1 MVSSRGTFV
10 NKLLISSEIILN
22 LFGILSI
29 FHLVIKSFVFDMVCF
44 DFPGGANNSARYLAI
59 SYVAVPILEM
69 IGLKVGLST
78 PSLSLSL

>member
-1 MVSSRGTFV
+1 MVY
-10 NKLLISSEIILN
+10 L
-22 LFGILSI
+22 
-29 FHLVIKSFVFDMVCF
+29 
-44 DFPGGANNSARYLAI
+44 DFPSGANNSARYLAI